1 MFLSKFDLITPPI
14 GLFYRGKGSHSS
26 VISGIITLLAYL
38 IIIYFAVR
46 YSLEYIKKKKPSA
59 YYVNRHIDDAGSF
72 NVNSTSF
79 FHYLFLSTKRNR
91 EIIEFDFDSFRIIG
105 FNSIN
110 YQAFLSAHPLKYENT
125 DHWIYGKCDIDID
138 ANDEDT
144 KNLIPIQEFSKAA
157 CIKKYYNPANKAYYD
172 VNDKNYVAPKIE
184 HGMSNEN
191 YTFYSFIIEKC
202 KDDDLRKLAGLGS
215 CKNKDAIDSILKS
228 SFINIKIL
236 DNYPD
241 VLNYNQPFKKY
252 LYSTNSLLYTDSF
265 ISNSI
270 NFNPALL
277 KTNYGIVFDRSRIK
291 YAYMFYETLKV
302 MNDEAF
308 SLVDEEGKKLYD
320 ENGKEITKSTGFIAT
335 FDIFLQNRSQHY
347 ERTYQKL
354 QDLLSKIGGFG
365 KTTFLIASTIN
376 IIFFRFVTILDTE
389 DFVLSLN
396 KNLNNNNDETMC
408 NVLQKYPQEK
418 NKVIYNL
425 NSPNLYENN
434 LNKKYLDQQLPGNEI
449 SKIKQN
455 ITNIKDGPVPNDKGN
470 DNSIGNSIKPSYS
483 PGGLLNKA
491 KTHNNF
497 CWCQYIWYMICCGTS
512 NKNITYYEKFRQ
524 KMLSEENIIISN
536 YNLYKLISLLGLDN
550 SDELIF
556 DKNYT
561 LTF

>member
-1 MFLSKFDLITPPI
+1 
-14 GLFYRGKGSHSS
+14 
-26 VISGIITLLAYL
+26 
-38 IIIYFAVR
+38 
-46 YSLEYIKKKKPSA
+46 
-59 YYVNRHIDDAGSF
+59 
-72 NVNSTSF
+72 
-79 FHYLFLSTKRNR
+79 
-91 EIIEFDFDSFRIIG
+91 
-105 FNSIN
+105 
-110 YQAFLSAHPLKYENT
+110 
-125 DHWIYGKCDIDID
+125 
-138 ANDEDT
+138 
-144 KNLIPIQEFSKAA
+144 
-157 CIKKYYNPANKAYYD
+157 
-172 VNDKNYVAPKIE
+172 
-184 HGMSNEN
+184 
-191 YTFYSFIIEKC
+191 
-202 KDDDLRKLAGLGS
+202 
-215 CKNKDAIDSILKS
+215 
-228 SFINIKIL
+228 
-236 DNYPD
+236 
-241 VLNYNQPFKKY
+241 
-252 LYSTNSLLYTDSF
+252 
-265 ISNSI
+265 
-270 NFNPALL
+270 
-277 KTNYGIVFDRSRIK
+277 
-291 YAYMFYETLKV
+291 MFYETLKV
-302 MNDEAF
+302 MNDEEF

>member
-1 MFLSKFDLITPPI
+1 MNSMLYT
-14 GLFYRGKGSHSS
+14 
-26 VISGIITLLAYL
+26 
-38 IIIYFAVR
+38 
-46 YSLEYIKKKKPSA
+46 
-59 YYVNRHIDDAGSF
+59 NSF
-72 NVNSTSF
+72 
-79 FHYLFLSTKRNR
+79 
-91 EIIEFDFDSFRIIG
+91 I
-105 FNSIN
+105 
-110 YQAFLSAHPLKYENT
+110 
-125 DHWIYGKCDIDID
+125 
-138 ANDEDT
+138 AND
-144 KNLIPIQEFSKAA
+144 IA
-157 CIKKYYNPANKAYYD
+157 
-172 VNDKNYVAPKIE
+172 
-184 HGMSNEN
+184 
-191 YTFYSFIIEKC
+191 
-202 KDDDLRKLAGLGS
+202 
-215 CKNKDAIDSILKS
+215 
-228 SFINIKIL
+228 
-236 DNYPD
+236 
-241 VLNYNQPFKKY
+241 
-252 LYSTNSLLYTDSF
+252 
-265 ISNSI
+265 
-270 NFNPALL
+270 FNPALL
-277 KTNYGIVFDRSRIK
+277 KTNYGIVFDRSKIR
-291 YAYMFYETLKV
+291 YTYMFDEIIKV
-302 MNDEAF
+302 LNDEEY
-308 SLVDEEGKKLYD
+308 SLVDDEGKKIYD
-320 ENGKEITKSTGFIAT
+320 ENGKEITRSSGFVAT
-335 FDIFLQNRSQHY
+335 FDFFMGNRLQHY

-550 SDELIF
+550 SYELIF

>member
-215 CKNKDAIDSILKS
+215 CKNKDAIESIVKS
-228 SFINIKIL
+228 SFINLKIL

-302 MNDEAF
+302 MNDEEF

-320 ENGKEITKSTGFIAT
+320 ENGKEITRSSGFIVA
-335 FDIFLQNRSQHY
+335 FEIYLGNRLQHY

-455 ITNIKDGPVPNDKGN
+455 ITNIKDGPTLDNIGN
-470 DNSIGNSIKPSYS
+470 NNSINNSIRPSYS
-483 PGGLLNKA
+483 PEGTLNKT
-491 KTHNNF
+491 KKHNNF
-497 CWCQYIWYMICCGTS
+497 CWCQYIWYMITCGTS
-512 NKNITYYEKFRQ
+512 NKNITYYEEFRQ
-524 KMLSEENIIISN
+524 KILSEENMIVSN

-550 SDELIF
+550 SDELIL
-556 DKNYT
+556 DKNYI